1 MEIMQERHARRIEIG
16 RTDALR
22 KRLDAQGVGSDSLL
36 RKRLTWRRHLTAKN
50 VVFFAGFAL
59 SMYGASYFA
68 KKVPSVIS
76 FRKEKILEERIKA
89 NPEYAEVQERMQIA
103 IKALRERKKNE
114 KKSNASNF
122 MLRR

>member
-1 MEIMQERHARRIEIG
+1 MSRRRMEIMQERHARRIEIG

-22 KRLDAQGVGSDSLL
+22 KRLDAQGVGSDSPL

-50 VVFFAGFAL
+50 VLFFSGFAL

-68 KKVPSVIS
+68 KKIPSVIS
-76 FRKEKILEERIKA
+76 FRKEKILEERMKT
-89 NPEYAEVQERMQIA
+89 NPEYAEVQERKQIA

-114 KKSNASNF
+114 KISNAS
-122 MLRR
+122 

>member
-1 MEIMQERHARRIEIG
+1 MSRRRMEIMQERHARRIEIG

-59 SMYGASYFA
+59 SMYGAAYFA
-68 KKVPSVIS
+68 KKVASVIS
-76 FRKEKILEERIKA
+76 FRKEKIREERIKE
-89 NPEYAEVQERMQIA
+89 NREYAEVQDRMQCA
-103 IKALRERKKNE
+103 IKALREGKNTE
-114 KKSNASNF
+114 KNSNAS
-122 MLRR
+122 